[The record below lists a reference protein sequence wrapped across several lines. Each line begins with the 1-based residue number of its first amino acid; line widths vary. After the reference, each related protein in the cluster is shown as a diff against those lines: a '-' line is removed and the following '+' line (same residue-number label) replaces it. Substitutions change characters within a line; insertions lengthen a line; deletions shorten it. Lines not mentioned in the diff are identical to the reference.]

1 MMLTI
6 QSRGNGL
13 STLYDILPF
22 KINKDNYMYFLFV
35 HNSLSFQVVQSVQG
49 CTLLS
54 DFIKAFWAANVTDC
68 EIF

>member
-22 KINKDNYMYFLFV
+22 KINKDNCMYFLFV
-35 HNSLSFQVVQSVQG
+35 HNLLSFQVVQSVQG
-49 CTLLS
+49 WTLLY
-54 DFIKAFWAANVTDC
+54 DLKKEFWAANVTDC